1 MHFTDCRRLYTTKCG
16 DQRTIGRRTP
26 LCHTFVYH
34 HWKVH
39 DGNFR
44 IMLLQGLPIIDES
57 IRKGLTQSET
67 YTDLALIMDL
77 VSVNKI
83 NSKYLRLA
91 FEIMDTVNSKR
102 TRKSFNSGFFRALRE
117 LAVWH
122 ASSGGFTDWC
132 FHQTFLFIDRYLLVP
147 RNSLGSHCSLTL
159 IEWAHQ
165 QFSIVLQT
173 RLDEAVTDII
183 DQVYPNE

>member
-1 MHFTDCRRLYTTKCG
+1 MEVCW
-16 DQRTIGRRTP
+16 TIGKIVSQNEEFK
-26 LCHTFVYH
+26 LNHL
-34 HWKVH
+34 
-39 DGNFR
+39 NLR

-122 ASSGGFTDWC
+122 ASSGGFT
-132 FHQTFLFIDRYLLVP
+132 
-147 RNSLGSHCSLTL
+147 N
-159 IEWAHQ
+159 
-165 QFSIVLQT
+165 
-173 RLDEAVTDII
+173 
-183 DQVYPNE
+183 

>member
-1 MHFTDCRRLYTTKCG
+1 MEVCWTLGKIVSQDVEFKLNHL
-16 DQRTIGRRTP
+16 
-26 LCHTFVYH
+26 
-34 HWKVH
+34 
-39 DGNFR
+39 NFR

-57 IRKGLTQSET
+57 LRRLTQSET

-102 TRKSFNSGFFRALRE
+102 TRKSFNNGFFRALRE

-122 ASSGGFTDWC
+122 ASSGGFT
-132 FHQTFLFIDRYLLVP
+132 
-147 RNSLGSHCSLTL
+147 N
-159 IEWAHQ
+159 
-165 QFSIVLQT
+165 
-173 RLDEAVTDII
+173 
-183 DQVYPNE
+183 

>member
-1 MHFTDCRRLYTTKCG
+1 MYV
-16 DQRTIGRRTP
+16 I
-26 LCHTFVYH
+26 YH
-34 HWKVH
+34 MCIHNL
-39 DGNFR
+39 NFR
-44 IMLLQGLPIIDES
+44 IMLLQGLQIIDES

-83 NSKYLRLA
+83 NSKYIQLA

-122 ASSGGFTDWC
+122 ASSGGFT
-132 FHQTFLFIDRYLLVP
+132 
-147 RNSLGSHCSLTL
+147 N
-159 IEWAHQ
+159 
-165 QFSIVLQT
+165 
-173 RLDEAVTDII
+173 
-183 DQVYPNE
+183 

>member
-1 MHFTDCRRLYTTKCG
+1 
-16 DQRTIGRRTP
+16 
-26 LCHTFVYH
+26 
-34 HWKVH
+34 
-39 DGNFR
+39 
-44 IMLLQGLPIIDES
+44 MLLQGLPIIDES

-117 LAVWH
+117 LAVWY
-122 ASSGGFTDWC
+122 AAC
-132 FHQTFLFIDRYLLVP
+132 
-147 RNSLGSHCSLTL
+147 
-159 IEWAHQ
+159 
-165 QFSIVLQT
+165 
-173 RLDEAVTDII
+173 
-183 DQVYPNE
+183 

>member
-1 MHFTDCRRLYTTKCG
+1 MERAVTYLPNIFIFLEADVLSGWLGGRLF
-16 DQRTIGRRTP
+16 RI
-26 LCHTFVYH
+26 
-34 HWKVH
+34 VH

-122 ASSGGFTDWC
+122 ASSGGFT
-132 FHQTFLFIDRYLLVP
+132 
-147 RNSLGSHCSLTL
+147 N
-159 IEWAHQ
+159 
-165 QFSIVLQT
+165 
-173 RLDEAVTDII
+173 
-183 DQVYPNE
+183 

>member
-1 MHFTDCRRLYTTKCG
+1 MEVSWSFGKIVSQG
-16 DQRTIGRRTP
+16 
-26 LCHTFVYH
+26 HTH
-34 HWKVH
+34 ICL
-39 DGNFR
+39 NLNLR

-57 IRKGLTQSET
+57 IRKGLIQSET

-102 TRKSFNSGFFRALRE
+102 SRKSFNSGFFRAFRE

-122 ASSGGFTDWC
+122 ANSGGFS
-132 FHQTFLFIDRYLLVP
+132 
-147 RNSLGSHCSLTL
+147 N
-159 IEWAHQ
+159 
-165 QFSIVLQT
+165 
-173 RLDEAVTDII
+173 
-183 DQVYPNE
+183 